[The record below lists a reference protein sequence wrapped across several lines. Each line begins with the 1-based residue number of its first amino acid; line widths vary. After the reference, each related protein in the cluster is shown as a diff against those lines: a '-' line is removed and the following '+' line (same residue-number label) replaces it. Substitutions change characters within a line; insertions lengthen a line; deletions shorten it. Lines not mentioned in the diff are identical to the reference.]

1 MSIMVYSGP
10 QVKFVKNW
18 PIIQLQMYEASLV
31 NNLIIYIVKSVDN
44 DIWEVVKYAY
54 IQHAKCP
61 FSAGTSLKKCFAP
74 VKQILAWMH
83 YPLLCNLI

>member
-31 NNLIIYIVKSVDN
+31 YNLIIYIVKSVDN
-44 DIWEVVKYAY
+44 DIWEVVKYA
-54 IQHAKCP
+54 
-61 FSAGTSLKKCFAP
+61 
-74 VKQILAWMH
+74 
-83 YPLLCNLI
+83 